1 MATSD
6 YLIVTRWRIKH
17 KKVTLRKCSSYCEE
31 SSSKSLRLKKLAPKW
46 KSFSFKCSE
55 IKESPL
61 SISSDDG
68 WKFERGR
75 TRLMACPSY
84 ELCTT
89 FACKTFCM
97 VYDHVSSS
105 RVWLEIMNG
114 KQLYMLLHYIS
125 LNNEHFKAFCRG
137 NTVWFDVVRRIC
149 INFVNIEF

>member
-1 MATSD
+1 MID
-6 YLIVTRWRIKH
+6 
-17 KKVTLRKCSSYCEE
+17 E
-31 SSSKSLRLKKLAPKW
+31 SLK
-46 KSFSFKCSE
+46 
-55 IKESPL
+55 
-61 SISSDDG
+61 G
-68 WKFERGR
+68 GR